1 MSLLSYPDKH
11 RVPHE
16 ERRGWVRKPETP
28 EKIHDEE
35 RKLMKEELKPLPL
48 GDKCNTLCPFFRC
61 SKNALVVV
69 NKVVKGH
76 VQKVAMCRWI
86 GDTCLGY
93 RCQFAYCERKALLPD
108 GKCAF
113 AVKFREGEKEF
124 IKELDEAKIDEKLK
138 NLLARRSGR
147 KDLFLE

>member
-1 MSLLSYPDKH
+1 VSLLSYPDKH
-11 RVPHE
+11 RSSYD
-16 ERRGWVRKPETP
+16 ERRGWARKPERP
-28 EKIHDEE
+28 YSGEE
-35 RKLMKEELKPLPL
+35 QRLMREELKPLPL
-48 GDKCNTLCPFFRC
+48 GDKCNTLCPFFKC
-61 SKNALVVV
+61 SKNSLVIV

-93 RCQFAYCERKALLPD
+93 KCQFAYCERKALLPD

-113 AVKFREGEKEF
+113 AVKFREDEREF

-138 NLLARRSGR
+138 NLLARKSGR